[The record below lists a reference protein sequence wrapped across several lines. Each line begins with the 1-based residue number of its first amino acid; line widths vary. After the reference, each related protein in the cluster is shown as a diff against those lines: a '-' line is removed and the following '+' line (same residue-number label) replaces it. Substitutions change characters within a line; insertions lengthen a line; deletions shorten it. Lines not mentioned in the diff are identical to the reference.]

1 MKLNKDTTWSMLLP
15 QDVSMQDI
23 YIYAASLLVF
33 AATMI
38 VGKSLIDRNPT
49 RGKAKELAE
58 RRLELK
64 GEYVSTKRRN
74 KKNKEDEKLA
84 FMQLVVK
91 KLNLLQANKTKQIQA
106 LLIGA
111 GYRSKNAIIK
121 YAFAQG
127 ACAFGFLIFS
137 ATQINIDFANPGKAL
152 INAAVPFIAFL
163 IGMHLPTILVINQ
176 KNKRMT
182 EMQKGLP
189 DALDLMMICTEA
201 GLTLSAAL
209 DRVSKEIGTAYP
221 TLAEEL
227 AITSIEIGFL
237 PDRKTALQNLS
248 DRIPLAEVK
257 ALTSILIQTEKYG
270 TPVSQALRILAK
282 EFRTQRMLRAEQK
295 AARLPP
301 MMTVPMIV
309 FILPTLFIV
318 VITPAILGIMDTPS

>member
-1 MKLNKDTTWSMLLP
+1 MISKQTTWSMLLP
-15 QDVSMQDI
+15 QDYTLQDI

-33 AATMI
+33 IATLI
-38 VGKSLIDRNPT
+38 VGKSLIERNPT
-49 RGKAKELAE
+49 RGKAKELAA
-58 RRLELK
+58 RRAELK
-64 GEYVSTKRRN
+64 GDYLNTKRKKHN
-74 KKNKEDEKLA
+74 KKEEEKIA

-91 KLNLLQANKTKQIQA
+91 KLNLIQANKSKQITQN
-106 LLIGA
+106 LIGA

-127 ACAFGFLIFS
+127 MCAFGFLLFS
-137 ATQINIDFANPGKAL
+137 ITQIHIDFSHPSKAL
-152 INAAVPFIAFL
+152 LNIATPFLAFL
-163 IGMHLPTILVINQ
+163 GGMYLPTLLVTNQ
-176 KNKRMT
+176 KNKRMA
-182 EMQKGLP
+182 EIQKGLP

-201 GLTLSAAL
+201 GLTLTAAL
-209 DRVSKEIGTAYP
+209 DRVSKELGTAYP

-237 PDRKTALQNLS
+237 PARKTALENLAE
-248 DRIPLAEVK
+248 RIPLAEIK

-301 MMTVPMIV
+301 MMTVPMIC
-309 FILPTLFIV
+309 FILPTLFII
-318 VITPAILGIMDTPS
+318 VITPAIIGVIDTP